1 MNKKAI
7 NIFCIPILEKR
18 GEDME
23 ALSEYERK
31 RLENIHRNQLVLQ
44 SLSIPS
50 LPLGATTDGAAKRDS
65 ASSAKKRRS
74 TTPTL
79 VDTVHELSTRRTSAR
94 LQSKASGETAA
105 KMSVADELALYRH
118 LTPPEPKRSRPPRAL
133 GNIAF
138 TPETGGPDQMK
149 QLFGELVNYRKAPRL
164 TMSGARGYR
173 IDGEFSVA
181 KVTED
186 RVYSMA
192 VHPSRER
199 IIVSSG
205 SKMGAFG
212 IWDATEAW
220 RGGATSRRT
229 FHFRPHTGSIT
240 CQRYNPANSNQL
252 LMSSYDG
259 LLRCLD
265 VELGEFVELY
275 RSPDDSEQL
284 ITALDVGVD
293 GHIIYFSDYDGVITR
308 IDLRAKKGSNS
319 TVFQL
324 HEKKAGGCS
333 WSPVDPNYLATC
345 SLDDTVAIWDTRQL
359 KPLKSDMVARFEYSR
374 AVTSV
379 QFHPTMR
386 EALISTCYDDAVRIH
401 TKFLSPGDHEVQQ
414 LVIKHNNQTGRWI
427 TPFRAIW
434 DPKSGAQAELS
445 HLVIG
450 NMNRGLDVIEMAGG
464 IVTNSLS
471 ELLTAQPAA
480 NAIHPSLDLIVSGT
494 ASGKCILWK
503 PY

>member
-1 MNKKAI
+1 
-7 NIFCIPILEKR
+7 
-18 GEDME
+18 ME
-23 ALSEYERK
+23 ALSEYERR

-50 LPLGATTDGAAKRDS
+50 LPLKASTEGAAKKDS
-65 ASSAKKRRS
+65 VPSAKRRRS
-74 TTPTL
+74 TTTTT
-79 VDTVHELSTRRTSAR
+79 VGTVHELSVRRTSAR
-94 LQSKASGETAA
+94 LQRKASGETST
-105 KMSVADELALYRH
+105 KLSVADELALYRQ
-118 LTPPEPKRSRPPRAL
+118 LTPREPKPPRPPRVL

-138 TPETGGPDQMK
+138 TPETGGLDQVK
-149 QLFGELVNYRKAPRL
+149 QLFEGLVDCKKAPRL

-186 RVYSMA
+186 RIYSMA

-220 RGGATSRRT
+220 KGGATSRRT

-259 LLRCLD
+259 LIRCLD
-265 VELGEFVELY
+265 IDRGEFIELY
-275 RSPDDSEQL
+275 RSPDNSEQL

-293 GHIIYFSDYDGVITR
+293 GHIVYFSDYDGVITR
-308 IDLRAKKGSNS
+308 LDLRAKKGSS
-319 TVFQL
+319 TDAFQL

-345 SLDDTVAIWDTRQL
+345 SLDDTVTIWDTRQL
-359 KPLKSDMVARFEYSR
+359 KPFESDMVARFEYHR

-386 EALISTCYDDAVRIH
+386 DALISTCYDDAVRIH
-401 TKFLSPGDHEVQQ
+401 TNFLSPDSHEAQE
-414 LVIKHNNQTGRWI
+414 LAIKHNNQTGRWI

-434 DPKSGAQAELS
+434 DPKSGPRAELS
-445 HLVIG
+445 HFVIG
-450 NMNRGLDVIEMAGG
+450 NMNRGLDVIEMTGG

-480 NAIHPSLDLIVSGT
+480 NAIHPSLDLILSGT
-494 ASGKCILWK
+494 ASGKCILWR